1 MDNFIS
7 ICGKLEFDPVNR
19 TKKHKEQ
26 SSWKKTAMLMLDGDM
41 HLYYGWLIKRRY
53 GIELNRP
60 LRGSHVTFVND
71 KMRDDALWNKV
82 RDKWNGKE
90 ISIQLDVNAKTNSD
104 YWWLKVVD
112 GEGKQY
118 FDKVRKELGLGEPFF
133 SYHMTIGWANEKN
146 IDQSRYIHGLLKK
159 QLSH

>member
-1 MDNFIS
+1 
-7 ICGKLEFDPVNR
+7 
-19 TKKHKEQ
+19 
-26 SSWKKTAMLMLDGDM
+26 MLMLDGDM
-41 HLYYGWLIKRRY
+41 HLYYGWFIKRRY

-71 KMRDDALWNKV
+71 KMKDDVLWNKV